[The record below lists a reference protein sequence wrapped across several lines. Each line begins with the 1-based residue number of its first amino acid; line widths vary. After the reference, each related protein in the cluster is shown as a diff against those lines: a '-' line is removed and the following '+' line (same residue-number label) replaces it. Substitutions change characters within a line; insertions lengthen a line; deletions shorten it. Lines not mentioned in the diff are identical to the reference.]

1 MRNLSKLLNERSLQD
16 KQAMQSYLDPTKRD
30 IFDSGSNNYVQID
43 MDRIIPNKSQ
53 PRLIFDETELQTLAE
68 SIQELGLLQPIIV
81 RSSGNNQYEIVA
93 GERRYRAY
101 QLLEKQYID
110 CIIIDIDDEKN
121 SLLAL
126 AENINRSDLSD
137 YEIAKSIFNFKQ
149 QFPNKTEFAKILG
162 ISRQDL
168 YRLLSFEKL
177 PTAIQDRLTQ
187 HPYLLSAK
195 TSEQIEHF
203 VKKNNIPDDILTG
216 SLNNVLDMVISQNLK
231 QNVIINELE
240 KLINQK
246 STSTTKPATQI
257 IKIFAIENKNVGK
270 IKKSSNKMIIE
281 FDSFVLDNYQT
292 EIEVFFENLLKQ
304 QTTQP

>member
-1 MRNLSKLLNERSLQD
+1 MRNLSKLLNEKSLQD

-110 CIIIDIDDEKN
+110 CIIIDIDDKKN

-187 HPYLLSAK
+187 NPYLLSAK
-195 TSEQIEHF
+195 TSAQIEQF
-203 VKKNNIPDDILTG
+203 VKKNNICDDILTE

-246 STSTTKPATQI
+246 STSTTKSATQI

-270 IKKSSNKMIIE
+270 IKKSSNKTMIE

-292 EIEVFFENLLKQ
+292 EIEGFFENLLKQ

>member
-1 MRNLSKLLNERSLQD
+1 MRNLSKLLNEKSLQD

-246 STSTTKPATQI
+246 SNSTTKPATQI

>member
-1 MRNLSKLLNERSLQD
+1 MRNLSKLLNEKSLQD
-16 KQAMQSYLDPTKRD
+16 TQAMQSYLNPTKRD
-30 IFDSGSNNYVQID
+30 IFNSSANNYVQVD

-53 PRLIFDETELQTLAE
+53 PRLIFDETELQVLAD

-137 YEIAKSIFNFKQ
+137 YEIAKSIFNFKH

-162 ISRQDL
+162 ISRQYL

-177 PTAIQDRLTQ
+177 PTIIQDRLTQ
-187 HPYLLSAK
+187 NPHLLSAK
-195 TSEQIEHF
+195 TSEQIEQF
-203 VKKNNIPDDILTG
+203 VKKNNIHDDILTE
-216 SLNNVLDMVISQNLK
+216 SLNNVLDMVISKNLK
-231 QNVIINELE
+231 QNFIVNELE
-240 KLINQK
+240 KLINK
-246 STSTTKPATQI
+246 KPTSITTPTTQI
-257 IKIFAIENKNVGK
+257 LKIFAIENKNIGK
-270 IKKSSNKMIIE
+270 IKKSSNKTIIE
-281 FDSFVLDNYQT
+281 FDSFVLDKYQI
-292 EIEVFFENLLKQ
+292 EIEVFFENLLKKH
-304 QTTQP
+304 TTQS